1 MTTAA
6 AIDEAAALQ
15 AEIDAIRRR
24 NVHRMG
30 LEHADSIRVEK
41 LEARIAK
48 LRGESVASPEF
59 AAVGIGMAGP
69 AASPLQPFD
78 HAKARKRKKKRT
90 AADVVPNP
98 CYCDKHAFVMTGK
111 LPKKHTRARTAY
123 DLCTRGPT
131 PEDGTTCQVYQLFRT
146 ALVYG
151 GHPAD
156 WVRRDHG
163 FEPTADD
170 REHLDWVCLLNAREW
185 LYPWELAKY
194 AGLPAGT
201 VGRLVDRFGRGVPQL
216 EGVEITE
223 TTFAE
228 FLTTYRSR
236 A

>member
-1 MTTAA
+1 VTTAA

-48 LRGESVASPEF
+48 LLGATTATEF
-59 AAVGIGMAGP
+59 ADVGIGAMQGMP
-69 AASPLQPFD
+69 VPERKPFD
-78 HAKARKRKKKRT
+78 HAKARKRRKKRT
-90 AADVVPNP
+90 AADTVPNP
-98 CYCDKHAFVMTGK
+98 CYCGKHEFAMGGP
-111 LPKKHTRARTAY
+111 LPKKPTRATTAY

-131 PEDGTTCQVYQLFRT
+131 PADGTACQVYQLFRT
-146 ALVYG
+146 ALDHG

-163 FEPTADD
+163 FEPTQDD

-185 LYPWELAKY
+185 LYPWELARY

-216 EGVEITE
+216 VGVEITE
-223 TTFAE
+223 ATFAE
-228 FLTTYRSR
+228 FLSTYRSR
-236 A
+236 T

>member
-1 MTTAA
+1 VTAA
-6 AIDEAAALQ
+6 PAIDEAAALQ

-24 NVHRMG
+24 NVHRME
-30 LEHADSIRVEK
+30 LEHADSIRVER
-41 LEARIAK
+41 LEARLAK
-48 LRGESVASPEF
+48 LRGESVAAPEF
-59 AAVGIGMAGP
+59 AAAGISMAGP
-69 AASPLQPFD
+69 TASPPKPFD

-111 LPKKHTRARTAY
+111 LPKKHTRATTAY

-131 PEDGTTCQVYQLFRT
+131 PEDGTACQVYQLFRT

-163 FEPTADD
+163 FEPTDDD

-185 LYPWELAKY
+185 LYPWELARY

-223 TTFAE
+223 ATFAE
-228 FLTTYRSR
+228 FLTTYRNR
-236 A
+236 T